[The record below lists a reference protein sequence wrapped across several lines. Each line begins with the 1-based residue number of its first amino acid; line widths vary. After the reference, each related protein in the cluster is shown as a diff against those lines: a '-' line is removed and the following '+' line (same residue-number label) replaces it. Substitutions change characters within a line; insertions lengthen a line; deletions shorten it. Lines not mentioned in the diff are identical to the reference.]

1 MGSADPICLLTDVK
15 ACCLLCA
22 MVRLVWFAVGVVLCV
37 GWIGYND
44 KEEFAIS

>member
-1 MGSADPICLLTDVK
+1 MNSSVIVLIGT
-15 ACCLLCA
+15 
-22 MVRLVWFAVGVVLCV
+22 MVGLVWFAVGVVVCV